1 MVNDIL
7 TMKYNKFFLNIFLV
21 KLKNSIKEKIPKIN
35 NEQIRTILLL
45 INKKVSINNKI
56 DVKNLFLN
64 SVLIIF
70 LRNFF

>member
-45 INKKVSINNKI
+45 INKKVNINNKI

-70 LRNFF
+70 LHSFF

>member
-35 NEQIRTILLL
+35 NEQIRAILLL
-45 INKKVSINNKI
+45 INKKVNINNKI

-70 LRNFF
+70 LHSFF

>member
-7 TMKYNKFFLNIFLV
+7 TMKYSKLFLNIFLV
-21 KLKNSIKEKIPKIN
+21 KLKNSIKDKIPKIN

-45 INKKVSINNKI
+45 INKKVNINNKI

>member
-7 TMKYNKFFLNIFLV
+7 TMKYSKLFLNIFLV

-45 INKKVSINNKI
+45 INKKVNINNKI